1 LWLKR
6 GREEPAPPVRVPL
19 TPVAVEVSFAMT
31 HLLSRTDV
39 RIGLGVAVLVGVVGA
54 AAFLLGGSDTV
65 RALGRGLNIAVV
77 APVEPE
83 VLPGET
89 MEVGA
94 LNDGF
99 DRAALERAA
108 EQPTDDTWLPEP
120 AWIGDERL
128 GDPTPRM
135 PMPTPVNDTRVIE
148 VQPPRTDPLADGS
161 RAFGFDVP
169 RPDYAA
175 ERTARLNRMAAAES
189 ATAAPANEDADPSQY
204 SSE

>member
-1 LWLKR
+1 MAH
-6 GREEPAPPVRVPL
+6 P
-19 TPVAVEVSFAMT
+19 
-31 HLLSRTDV
+31 LSRTDV
-39 RIGLGVAVLVGVVGA
+39 RLGMALTLAAVVAVGVGA
-54 AAFLLGGSDTV
+54 YVMGGSETV
-65 RALGRGLNIAVV
+65 RPLGQVLNIAVV

-99 DRAALERAA
+99 DRAVLDRAA
-108 EQPTDDTWLPEP
+108 IQPVDDTYMPEP

-135 PMPTPVNDTRVIE
+135 PMPTPVHETRVIE
-148 VQPPRTDPLADGS
+148 IERPRADPLADGS
-161 RAFGFDVP
+161 RAFGFDTP

-175 ERTARLNRMAAAES
+175 ERTARLNRMEALAPQGGAITAAETVES
-189 ATAAPANEDADPSQY
+189 VQY